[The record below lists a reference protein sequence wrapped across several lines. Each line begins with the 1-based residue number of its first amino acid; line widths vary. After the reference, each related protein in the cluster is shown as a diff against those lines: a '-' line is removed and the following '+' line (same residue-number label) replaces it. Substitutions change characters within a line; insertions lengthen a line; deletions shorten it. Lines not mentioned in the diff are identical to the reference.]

1 MQLVYIQNVA
11 NPLSSI
17 SLNTQE
23 KMQKWTHQFI
33 NIFFWGGGE
42 GGGGGVN
49 NLHYGL
55 CVKANS

>member
-33 NIFFWGGGE
+33 IFFL
-42 GGGGGVN
+42 GGGGVN

-55 CVKANS
+55 CEKANS

>member
-23 KMQKWTHQFI
+23 KMQKWTQQFI
-33 NIFFWGGGE
+33 IIIFFFLGGGKVA
-42 GGGGGVN
+42 GGKQLALWSMWKGE
-49 NLHYGL
+49 
-55 CVKANS
+55 

>member
-23 KMQKWTHQFI
+23 KLQKWTHQFI
-33 NIFFWGGGE
+33 IFF
-42 GGGGGVN
+42 GGGVGVN
-49 NLHYGL
+49 NVHYGL
-55 CVKANS
+55 CENGE

>member
-33 NIFFWGGGE
+33 IFFLGGGE
-42 GGGGGVN
+42 VAKGGGG
-49 NLHYGL
+49 
-55 CVKANS
+55 